1 LSGDVHSWE
10 IIAQEQMKSIKTIA
24 NKESFVIMTLRH
36 LRKTLKGAFPQLL
49 ITCDH
54 DDMTQ
59 NPTNLKPLDLLALT
73 ELWQKAQP
81 PIKAAVGDTSYD
93 TWFSHLR
100 ICESAPGTL
109 TIQAPDDYFKDWI
122 EERYRTVIERCLRT
136 EAGQAVNVEFG
147 VNSELLSKNTQTKLT
162 AIEKSFAPT
171 DKNLH
176 LNPRFLFENFVVG
189 TGNRFAFAAAQAVAE
204 NPAKAYNPF
213 FIYGSVGLGKTHLLQ
228 AITQEAQRRNPA
240 LKICYLSSEQFVNEL
255 INSIR
260 HHSAEAF
267 RQKYRNV
274 DILLID
280 DIHFIAGKMST
291 QEEFFHT
298 FNTLHDHH
306 KQIII
311 CSDRPP
317 KEIAGLEERLVSRFN
332 WGLITDIQPPDYET
346 RVAIL
351 RKKLEL
357 ESVAVPDDVVLFIA
371 QEIKTNIREL
381 EGALIRVVAYSL
393 LEDKQISL
401 AVAKQVLKDMVKE
414 TIKTISV
421 DMVQKEVAAYYN
433 VTVPDLKTKKRNKNV
448 ILPRQVAMY
457 LARKLTAH
465 SLPEI
470 GAAFGG
476 KDHTTVLHAYK
487 KVEKEFMLN
496 PELKKSIDH
505 LNSILLE

>member
-1 LSGDVHSWE
+1 
-10 IIAQEQMKSIKTIA
+10 
-24 NKESFVIMTLRH
+24 MTL
-36 LRKTLKGAFPQLL
+36 LEA
-49 ITCDH
+49 
-54 DDMTQ
+54 
-59 NPTNLKPLDLLALT
+59 
-73 ELWQKAQP
+73 WQKAQN
-81 PIKAAVGDTSYD
+81 PIKTTLGETSYG
-93 TWFSHLR
+93 TWFSHL
-100 ICESAPGTL
+100 SASEATPGIL
-109 TIQAPDDYFKDWI
+109 TILAPDEYFKDWI
-122 EERYRTVIERCLRT
+122 DEKYRTIIERCLRT
-136 EAGQAVNVEFG
+136 EAGQEIKIEFAVDNALINVNTKEKL
-147 VNSELLSKNTQTKLT
+147 NS
-162 AIEKSFAPT
+162 IEKALAPT
-171 DKNLH
+171 QKPSD

-189 TGNRFAFAAAQAVAE
+189 ASNRFAFAAAQAVAE

-213 FIYGSVGLGKTHLLQ
+213 FIYGPVGLGKTHLLQ
-228 AITQEAQRRNPA
+228 AITQEAKIKNPA
-240 LKICYLSSEQFVNEL
+240 LKICYLSSEQFTNEL

-260 HHSAEAF
+260 HRSAENF
-267 RQKYRNV
+267 RQKYRHV

-280 DIHFIAGKMST
+280 DIHFIAGKEST

-298 FNTLHDHH
+298 FNTLHDHR

-317 KEIAGLEERLVSRFN
+317 KEIANLEERLVSRFA

-357 ESVAVPDDVVLFIA
+357 ESVVVPDDVVLFIA

-393 LEDKQISL
+393 LEDKLITLS
-401 AVAKQVLKDMVKE
+401 VAKQVLKDMVKE

-421 DMVQKEVAAYYN
+421 DMVQKEVVVYFN
-433 VTVPDLKTKKRNKNV
+433 ITMPDLKTKKRNKNV
-448 ILPRQVAMY
+448 VLPRQIAMY
-457 LARKLTAH
+457 LSRKLTTH

-487 KVEKEFMLN
+487 KIEKAVMIDQEIKKHIDNLN
-496 PELKKSIDH
+496 A
-505 LNSILLE
+505 ILLA